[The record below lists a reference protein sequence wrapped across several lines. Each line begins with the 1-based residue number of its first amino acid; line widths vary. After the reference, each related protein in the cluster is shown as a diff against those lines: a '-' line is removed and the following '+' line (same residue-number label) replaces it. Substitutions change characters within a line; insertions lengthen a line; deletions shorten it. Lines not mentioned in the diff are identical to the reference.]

1 MQVTDHINIT
11 LILKNRNAVDLR
23 IPVLISVGAL
33 VRQLQSIFH
42 LDEKEGMKQ
51 IKVHTKGLILTESQ
65 LLHEYPMAD
74 GDIIEII

>member
-1 MQVTDHINIT
+1 MQATDHINIT

-23 IPVLISVGAL
+23 IPVLISAGAL

-51 IKVHTKGLILTESQ
+51 IKVHTKGLILTENQ
-65 LLHEYPMAD
+65 LLHEHPMAD

>member
-11 LILKNRNAVDLR
+11 LILRKRNSVDLR
-23 IPVLISVGAL
+23 IPVFISVSAL

-51 IKVHTKGLILTESQ
+51 IKVHTKGLILTENQ
-65 LLHEYPMAD
+65 LLYEHPMAD